1 MAPHNQ
7 TALWYEQYQ
16 INRVANRVRA
26 MRLLREVRNARL
38 TSANQFLDYLDTQID
53 EVLAEDARLTQELL
67 DSTKRFIREPAHAP
81 RKEAA

>member
-1 MAPHNQ
+1 MALPN
-7 TALWYEQYQ
+7 TTTLWYEQYQ
-16 INRVANRVRA
+16 TNRVANRVRA

-53 EVLAEDARLTQELL
+53 EVLAEDARLTAELL
-67 DSTKRFIREPAHAP
+67 DSAKRFIREPAHAP